1 MRNVSKACFGVH
13 TRDFCLLLSCAGYGE
28 ITLKQTFI
36 SIRSTALRVLA
47 GSFVLLV
54 LLAFILPQTAQS
66 STSGGATIYNMV
78 KVTYLLGST
87 PFFSTAH
94 VSVTVNTVAALPT
107 VTNPLGQTTVASALV
122 TYNYILK
129 SNSNGLDTYTTS
141 ALVNTPTGISAV
153 TGPSVTASVS
163 LWGGIALGSGAGTI
177 TVPFGSTT
185 GLTAGTSMVQIGAT
199 NTYTVAAITPG
210 AAAYT
215 NGSGNLIAEVP
226 TTLTLTL
233 ISGTAITAGS
243 VITGTQ
249 VGEYK
254 TTALTMS
261 FTTGTPTI
269 VGTDGTYSTT
279 FTFSTG
285 ALPTVLS
292 NTTTAVITTV
302 TYASIVATITK
313 YVRNV
318 SAPSGSGVLYTY
330 NASNYYLT
338 GVTTKPGDIL
348 EYILVAANSGSG
360 PVSASVVTDVLPT
373 SFVNFRDN
381 AYGSGKEVTYVSDT
395 NVVTT
400 LSKASDGDQADY
412 NITTP
417 NTLTVYV
424 GTGATNISGGTIP
437 AGKSVLVLY
446 QVTVNN

>member
-1 MRNVSKACFGVH
+1 LPAIA
-13 TRDFCLLLSCAGYGE
+13 LSCSGYGG
-28 ITLKQTFI
+28 ITMKKRFI
-36 SIRSTALRVLA
+36 DIRSTALRALV
-47 GSFVLLV
+47 GSFALLA
-54 LLAFILPQTAQS
+54 LLAFALPQAAQAA
-66 STSGGATIYNMV
+66 TSGGAKIYNTV
-78 KVTYLLGST
+78 KVTYMSGALAS
-87 PFFSTAH
+87 FASAN

-107 VTNPLGQTTVASALV
+107 VTNPTGITTVAGALV
-122 TYNYILK
+122 TYNFKLK
-129 SNSNGLDTYTTS
+129 SNSNGSDTYTTS
-141 ALVNTPTGISAV
+141 SLIDAATGISAA
-153 TGPSVTASVS
+153 TSPSVTASVT

-177 TVPFGSTT
+177 TIPNGTQT
-185 GLTAGTSMVQIGAT
+185 GLTAGVPGVGSIVQIGLT
-199 NTYTVAAITPG
+199 NQYTVTTITPG
-210 AAAYT
+210 TAAST
-215 NGSGNLIAEVP
+215 DGSGNLVAEVA
-226 TTLTLTL
+226 TTLTLTP
-233 ISGTAITAGS
+233 IGAAPAILAGS
-243 VITGTQ
+243 VTAGTQ
-249 VGEYK
+249 VGEFK
-254 TTALTMS
+254 ANALTVT
-261 FTTGTPTI
+261 FTTGTPTV

-373 SFVNFRDN
+373 SYVSFRDN